1 LVYSLIWQI
10 PIIRY
15 NLLKLPREIVSFSGS
30 RVVSYTYTATGQKLR
45 MQEGPAPGVSGTT
58 SVRDYVGP
66 FQYVNGV
73 LTEISTDEGRWT
85 PGGGYEYFIKDHL
98 GNVRVAFGSSGI
110 TQYSDYDPWGLAL
123 PALSGGA
130 STNRLKY
137 NGKEAITEVGASVY
151 DYGARLY
158 DAQIGRWGVPDP
170 LAELSRRF
178 SPFVYG
184 NNNPVRFIDPDGMA
198 TWEYYQG
205 QAAQDKFAEFLASH
219 TLGEPQNSDDPPK
232 KGPPAQATVQTYKP
246 DFFDRWKETSN
257 ILGQISYGIADGLY
271 AVGQILSL
279 QGVQNHLGGQ
289 GFDSADDA
297 MLTTVGG
304 LATVAGPFLEAPAE
318 VAKAIQVVAKT
329 GSSEIKLFGSLTEKF
344 GEGYKSVSVARGT
357 YVDMKYGQN
366 LNAASKGIWQKVF
379 EAGYLNESKVEVHYF
394 YNSITGQ
401 YANPFIKMGE
411 WGSKAFKGLK

>member
-1 LVYSLIWQI
+1 LQAGFIVAKVTDFWQSAQNS
-10 PIIRY
+10 P
-15 NLLKLPREIVSFSGS
+15 
-30 RVVSYTYTATGQKLR
+30 
-45 MQEGPAPGVSGTT
+45 T
-58 SVRDYVGP
+58 SVRDYVDP

-85 PGGGYEYFIKDHL
+85 PSGGYEYFIKDHL

-123 PALSGGA
+123 PTLSGGS

-198 TWEYYQG
+198 TSEYYQG

-219 TLGEPQNSDDPPK
+219 TLGEPQNSDDPKPK
-232 KGPPAQATVQTYKP
+232 PKLSQVSGGIFSKTGPGVGIRKDDTGSLEIYDTQVGRVPNSEFNDPFLEIIHLLYGVDFTGKSSEQTTLSDGSRVIASSPA
-246 DFFDRWKETSN
+246 F
-257 ILGQISYGIADGLY
+257 
-271 AVGQILSL
+271 L
-279 QGVQNHLGGQ
+279 QGVGGIAGKGFKSLTQLGLKDGMKVTSSQ
-289 GFDSADDA
+289 ALDYGEQFLGKGYQELVPGSGRYISAD
-297 MLTTVGG
+297 G
-304 LATVAGPFLEAPAE
+304 
-318 VAKAIQVVAKT
+318 K
-329 GSSEIKLFGSLTEKF
+329 
-344 GEGYKSVSVARGT
+344 R
-357 YVDMKYGQN
+357 
-366 LNAASKGIWQKVF
+366 VF
-379 EAGYLNESKVEVHYF
+379 RMGVND
-394 YNSITGQ
+394 ITG
-401 YANPFIKMGE
+401 AHGGGPHVNFETLVPNPAKPGRMMVNQNFHIY
-411 WGSKAFKGLK
+411 LTR